1 MATAGTQNN
10 AHRPI
15 TKRDKQLID
24 QHATL
29 WIDRAMRMDPIESD
43 KIIPAIEGLYRH
55 AGMKAAR
62 VIIVPS
68 PLVMAFAFGAAAA
81 I

>member
-15 TKRDKQLID
+15 TERDKQLID

-29 WIDRAMRMDPIESD
+29 WIDRAMRTDPIELD
-43 KIIPAIEGLYRH
+43 KIITAIEGI
-55 AGMKAAR
+55 GSCQM
-62 VIIVPS
+62 
-68 PLVMAFAFGAAAA
+68 
-81 I
+81 